1 MDTKPVSTL
10 LSGNCKIPTVH
21 DLSERLVWSESDE
34 QSCSGKHLSN
44 INITELL
51 DDAVIGLKPAEAR
64 FQNVTVDPSQ
74 IIPVSLSDD
83 LDSDELLS
91 FDGSPV
97 DEEIPFELEQS
108 LLDYKCKNS
117 QDQKDCNCSTNT
129 ISAASGL
136 NTARVSHPPSGNLD
150 TNNNNLSCLNQTLIG
165 SDSRAF
171 EDEVRSE
178 IQIQVKS
185 EYGMSMRVN
194 SERNVNLE
202 GQGFNCASSS
212 NKILDSNQSP
222 AKLNLKCYSNS
233 VQNNNPGNTILE
245 TDSKTGGSNFF
256 GDGTIDGE
264 NVNKMQVFSE
274 SQYKSEFKYRDL
286 SHGFS
291 LEISEILKDCNDNTL
306 DLEFDNEILSLE
318 PVDIKENVETL
329 SGSVKSDLPDIP
341 QELKTHLKKGQSSD
355 PGLFKQCVASQCQ
368 DGSSSIFQPD
378 LMEENQQSKKMT
390 KKNSTQSCSLPKR
403 RTSLSFV
410 PAHDFETKLNGNKN
424 CKILPQTSVMKTTLE
439 GDRMKILVNENV
451 TSPDQNN
458 VRTAVQVSPAVKNK
472 PTEKEKVL
480 GQRPQFNIDIELG
493 KCSSQ
498 CEDSMVIRD
507 LKDRSKIDKA
517 TTFTSVKT
525 PLEHSGDSVALKTHS
540 VGVKKNDVERL
551 LMKDGRSLINSN
563 ILKVN
568 PRNLCKN
575 TNPELINLMCQN
587 PVASTRGSPLLD
599 CQNLTQKMHPS
610 AKKPLK
616 NKLENKSSQDDNQ
629 FRNSNNPGLC
639 TFDQASLTSNKSKQQ
654 HFGKNCAKDIKREP
668 EESLENISENNNK
681 NLKNQKMRADPLIIS
696 VKNDNSNQKRV
707 VKLGSQFNRGDISS
721 VTHRNREI
729 IVKPTLNEENRSM
742 KEKTKYNQIK
752 TVQNFNQSCTNSS
765 GIDYILKDIVD
776 TREYSNNTT
785 KPVARTSL
793 TSSEIPTRISLVA
806 QSQLLRSGESSTKI
820 NNAKQKGISQKNS
833 AQPSNIPQGVK
844 KHKRSKSS
852 KKRAKTLLSLS
863 KMGKLSTQSLVENA
877 NTLHVSTTQC
887 KDKTCS
893 AANFGNISRVAS
905 SSSSLSEPT
914 RTQDVDSTNT
924 RKFVKAKRVLDK
936 QKQLSALLEGD
947 NCLDDCQIDNRV
959 QWVCCRWNV
968 KTLSN
973 QDINLTTAA
982 YIRSQLP
989 TKQAACFQ
997 GSLEGQKDYTLAIV
1011 APNRKRRLYQDNN
1024 STDGDDSLG
1033 QASKKR
1039 RLSKEV
1045 QLIPDHIK
1053 DLQPN
1058 LKLFNKQLIDKL
1070 IASQNMSL
1078 AALGRQ
1084 KNQELNLLDEQ
1095 YHCLQYQ
1102 LQEKQFQEQQLHGYF
1117 GYHDG
1122 YAAMYQ
1128 LQSEHNYQH
1137 HQLDLTMH
1145 RKYNDLVKRFAEE
1158 EKRLRTQHKMSLK
1171 KIKAVLSEDV
1181 SDSDCLTIALRKGPS
1196 RTNNYKITYQ
1206 TVTLS
1211 PHVALAMIREDEIYD
1226 SFYNHTI

>member
-10 LSGNCKIPTVH
+10 LSGNCKIPTIH
-21 DLSERLVWSESDE
+21 DLSERLVRSESDE
-34 QSCSGKHLSN
+34 QSCSGKHMSN

-51 DDAVIGLKPAEAR
+51 DDAAIIGLKPAEAR
-64 FQNVTVDPSQ
+64 FQNVKLDPSQ

-97 DEEIPFELEQS
+97 DDEEIPFELEQS

-129 ISAASGL
+129 IPAASGL
-136 NTARVSHPPSGNLD
+136 NTARVSPTSSGNLD

-185 EYGMSMRVN
+185 EHGMSKRVN
-194 SERNVNLE
+194 PKRNVNLE
-202 GQGFNCASSS
+202 GQGFNCASFS

-222 AKLNLKCYSNS
+222 AKSNLNCYSNS
-233 VQNNNPGNTILE
+233 IQNNNPENTILA

-256 GDGTIDGE
+256 GDATIDGE
-264 NVNKMQVFSE
+264 NVNNMQVFSE

-286 SHGFS
+286 SQGFS
-291 LEISEILKDCNDNTL
+291 LEISEILKDCNDNRL
-306 DLEFDNEILSLE
+306 DLEFDNEVLSLE

-329 SGSVKSDLPDIP
+329 SGSVKSDLSDTP
-341 QELKTHLKKGQSSD
+341 QELKTNLKKDQTSD
-355 PGLFKQCVASQCQ
+355 PSLFKQCVASQCQ
-368 DGSSSIFQPD
+368 DGSSSILQPD
-378 LMEENQQSKKMT
+378 LMEQNWQSKKMT
-390 KKNSTQSCSLPKR
+390 KKNSQSCSLPKR

-410 PAHDFETKLNGNKN
+410 PAHDFETKLNGNKS

-439 GDRMKILVNENV
+439 GDRRKILGNENV
-451 TSPDQNN
+451 TSPDQSNF
-458 VRTAVQVSPAVKNK
+458 RTAVQVSPAVKSK

-480 GQRPQFNIDIELG
+480 RQRPQFNIDMELG

-507 LKDRSKIDKA
+507 FEDRSKTDKA

-540 VGVKKNDVERL
+540 VGVKKNDVEQL
-551 LMKDGRSLINSN
+551 LMKDGRSLINNSN

-575 TNPELINLMCQN
+575 RNPELINLMCQN
-587 PVASTRGSPLLD
+587 PVASTRSSPLLD

-610 AKKPLK
+610 VKKALK
-616 NKLENKSSQDDNQ
+616 NKLENKSSEDDNQ
-629 FRNSNNPGLC
+629 FRNSNNPDLC
-639 TFDQASLTSNKSKQQ
+639 TFEQASLTSNKSKQR
-654 HFGKNCAKDIKREP
+654 FGKYCAKDVKREP
-668 EESLENISENNNK
+668 EGSLENISESNNK
-681 NLKNQKMRADPLIIS
+681 NLRNQQMRADPLIIS

-707 VKLGSQFNRGDISS
+707 VKLGSQFNRGDNSS
-721 VTHRNREI
+721 VTLRKREI
-729 IVKPTLNEENRSM
+729 IVKPTLNEENQSM
-742 KEKTKYNQIK
+742 KEKYNQIK
-752 TVQNFNQSCTNSS
+752 TVQNFHQSSTNSS
-765 GIDYILKDIVD
+765 GIDYILKDIVG
-776 TREYSNNTT
+776 TCKYSNNTS

-793 TSSEIPTRISLVA
+793 TSSEMPTRISLVA
-806 QSQLLRSGESSTKI
+806 QSQLLRGGESSTKI

-833 AQPSNIPQGVK
+833 VQPSNVPQGVK

-852 KKRAKTLLSLS
+852 KKRKKNLISLS

-877 NTLHVSTTQC
+877 NTPHVPTTQC

-893 AANFGNISRVAS
+893 TANLGNISRVAS
-905 SSSSLSEPT
+905 SSFSFSEPT
-914 RTQDVDSTNT
+914 RRQDVDSTNA

-959 QWVCCRWNV
+959 QWVCSRWNV

-982 YIRSQLP
+982 YIRRQLP

-997 GSLEGQKDYTLAIV
+997 GCLEGQKDYTLAIV
-1011 APNRKRRLYQDNN
+1011 APNRKRRLYQDDNN
-1024 STDGDDSLG
+1024 SAGGDDSLG

-1058 LKLFNKQLIDKL
+1058 LKLFNKQLIEKL
-1070 IASQNMSL
+1070 IASQNMSI

-1117 GYHDG
+1117 SYHDG
-1122 YAAMYQ
+1122 YAVMYQ

-1137 HQLDLTMH
+1137 QQLDLTMH
-1145 RKYNDLVKRFAEE
+1145 IKYNDLVKRFAEE
-1158 EKRLRTQHKMSLK
+1158 EERLRTQHKMSLE

-1206 TVTLS
+1206 TVSLS

-1226 SFYNHTI
+1226 SFYSHTI